1 MKLEQLLS
9 PDCTVC
15 AVPGTSK
22 KGVLQQISRIAA
34 NAFKNATEKELLN
47 ALVAREKLSSTGIG
61 KGIAIPHGRLQ
72 QHQQIIAVLVTTEK
86 PVSFDAIDDQ
96 PVDIFFALF
105 VPEDHCQQHLQTLA
119 AIAAF
124 LGDKTNAKRLRR
136 CKSSEQLFKIATGQ
150 ED

>member
-34 NAFKNATEKELLN
+34 NAFKTAKEKELLN
-47 ALVAREKLSSTGIG
+47 ALIAREKLSSTGIG
-61 KGIAIPHGRLQ
+61 KGIAIPHGRLLDS
-72 QHQQIIAVLVTTEK
+72 QQIIAVLITTET

-105 VPEDHCQQHLQTLA
+105 VPEDHCHQHLQTLA

-124 LGDKTNAKRLRR
+124 LGDKDNARRLRK
-136 CKSSEQLFKIATGQ
+136 CTNSKQLFELATNQ
-150 ED
+150 LD